1 MRLLL
6 IIILISLPGC
16 ASSNQTETVT
26 VFGSEIEDVKLT
38 DDNIQIDFLFRV
50 SKNVKS
56 VRVYYDRWENGWVRL
71 DYNSWQ
77 DVPGRHRRAATQIVT
92 VRDSLTVPQN
102 TERLRA
108 TIIASNISFDEG
120 FGVSA
125 EKQEIF
131 SIKDMIK

>member
-1 MRLLL
+1 M
-6 IIILISLPGC
+6 
-16 ASSNQTETVT
+16 E
-26 VFGSEIEDVKLT
+26 EVKST
-38 DDNIQIDFLFRV
+38 DNDIQINFLFRV

-71 DYNSWQ
+71 DYNFWR
-77 DVPGRHRRAATQIVT
+77 DVHGRERRAATQIVT
-92 VRDSLTVPQN
+92 VRDSLTVSKN

-108 TIIASNISFDEG
+108 TIIASNFSFDEG

-131 SIKDMIK
+131 SIEL